1 MSILKAVTTAYQQ
14 GKLTKDQ
21 YTELAQGC
29 LSGDP
34 LANYS
39 ARDLVSAL
47 HWTSK
52 ADLKPSLYKP
62 NEIDESWENLMQAD
76 QALHRFY
83 DFELAKMIEA
93 YKSREGGN

>member
-1 MSILKAVTTAYQQ
+1 MSDYKQDYSETEQKL
-14 GKLTKDQ
+14 LTKAI
-21 YTELAQGC
+21 EASLA
-29 LSGDP
+29 GDR
-34 LANYS
+34 LAKYS

-76 QALHRFY
+76 QALHEFY
-83 DFELAKMIEA
+83 DFELAKIIEA

>member
-1 MSILKAVTTAYQQ
+1 MSVHEQNYSETEQKL
-14 GKLTKDQ
+14 LTKAI
-21 YTELAQGC
+21 EASLA
-29 LSGDP
+29 GDP

-52 ADLKPSLYKP
+52 DDLKPSLYKP
-62 NEIDESWENLMQAD
+62 NEIDQSWENLMQAD

-83 DFELAKMIEA
+83 DFELAKIIEA
-93 YKSREGGN
+93 YKSRQGGN